1 MKKLFLS
8 AAVIASITLL
18 SCGNS
23 TEKKQDDGAVPHDTS
38 NGVSAMVHDTLQ
50 GASLAYVCPCGGC
63 PEIKETKPGKCS
75 KCGLDLVEQK
85 K

>member
-1 MKKLFLS
+1 MKKIFLYS
-8 AAVIASITLL
+8 AIIASTVLF
-18 SCGNS
+18 SCGTS

-38 NGVSAMVHDTLQ
+38 NGVSAMAHDSLH
-50 GASLAYVCPCGGC
+50 SELAYVCPCGGC